1 MRNFIICLKHGNK
14 YGADYVNT
22 LESMVRRNCTM
33 SFEFV
38 CFTDDPTGINSTVR
52 TMPLSNAY
60 GVAGWWHKP
69 LLFNPDNPVGI
80 RGDTILYMDLDVIV
94 FKNIDKLLTYEQ
106 GKFCVIRDFNRS
118 ANPQWQKFNSSVVRW
133 QIGQHPQIYN
143 DFIRTAASQVRRF
156 HGDQDWLYAQ
166 VRKDFEF
173 WPDEWIMSYKWEMRK
188 RPPMIRR
195 PDGIR
200 DFVSPGVPTI
210 KPETS
215 IAVFHGDPNPK
226 HCQDPWCKENWK

>member
-1 MRNFIICLKHGNK
+1 MLMAWQVGGTN
-14 YGADYVNT
+14 
-22 LESMVRRNCTM
+22 
-33 SFEFV
+33 
-38 CFTDDPTGINSTVR
+38 
-52 TMPLSNAY
+52 
-60 GVAGWWHKP
+60 

-200 DFVSPGVPTI
+200 DFVSSGVSII
-210 KPETS
+210 KLKP

-226 HCQDPWCKENWK
+226 HCSDPWCKENWK

>member
-1 MRNFIICLKHGNK
+1 MRHTKESYDK
-14 YGADYVNT
+14 YV
-22 LESMVRRNCTM
+22 
-33 SFEFV
+33 
-38 CFTDDPTGINSTVR
+38 
-52 TMPLSNAY
+52 
-60 GVAGWWHKP
+60 
-69 LLFNPDNPVGI
+69 
-80 RGDTILYMDLDVIV
+80 
-94 FKNIDKLLTYEQ
+94 KNIDKLLTYEQ

-195 PDGIR
+195 SDGIR

-226 HCQDPWCKENWK
+226 HCSDPWCKENWK

>member
-195 PDGIR
+195 QDGIR
-200 DFVSPGVPTI
+200 DFVSPGVPTV

-226 HCQDPWCKENWK
+226 HCADPWCKENWK

>member
-14 YGADYVNT
+14 YGPEYVNT

-38 CFTDDPTGINSTVR
+38 CFTDDPKGINSTVR
-52 TMPLSNAY
+52 IMPLSNAY
-60 GVAGWWHKP
+60 GVTGWWHKP

-94 FKNIDKLLTYEQ
+94 FKNIDKLLTHEQ

-215 IAVFHGDPNPK
+215 IAVFHGDPNPHYCK
-226 HCQDPWCKENWK
+226 DEWVQKNWC

>member
-200 DFVSPGVPTI
+200 DFVSPGVPTV

-226 HCQDPWCKENWK
+226 HCADPWCKENWK

>member
-22 LESMVRRNCTM
+22 LETMVRRNCTM

-38 CFTDDPTGINSTVR
+38 CFTDDTKGLNPTIR

-60 GVAGWWHKP
+60 GVTGWWHKP
-69 LLFNPDNPVGI
+69 LLFNPDNPVGY

-94 FKNIDKLLTYEQ
+94 FKNIDKLLTYEE

-133 QIGQHPQIYN
+133 QIGQHPQIYK
-143 DFIRTAASQVRRF
+143 DFIQTTASQVRRF

-166 VRKDFEF
+166 VKKDFVF

-188 RPPMIRR
+188 RPPMVRR
-195 PDGIR
+195 PDGVR
-200 DFVSPGVPTI
+200 DFISPGVPTI

-226 HCQDPWCKENWK
+226 HCSDPWCKENWK

>member
-22 LESMVRRNCTM
+22 LESTVRRNCTM

-200 DFVSPGVPTI
+200 DFVSPGVPTV

-226 HCQDPWCKENWK
+226 HCSDPWCKENWK

>member
-14 YGADYVNT
+14 YGPEYVNT

-38 CFTDDPTGINSTVR
+38 CFTDDPKGINSTVR
-52 TMPLSNAY
+52 IMPLSNAY
-60 GVAGWWHKP
+60 GVTGWWHKP

-80 RGDTILYMDLDVIV
+80 RGDTILYMALDVIV

-133 QIGQHPQIYN
+133 QIGQHAQIYN

-166 VRKDFEF
+166 VRNDFKF
-173 WPDEWIMSYKWEMRK
+173 WPDEWVMSYKWEMRK

-200 DFVSPGVPTI
+200 DFVSPGGPTI

-215 IAVFHGDPNPK
+215 IAVFHGDPDPK
-226 HCQDPWCKENWK
+226 HCSDPWCKENWK